1 MPTVPL
7 ALNGYDAQPTTV
19 VPLLSHRRDSQRAHA
34 PPPPIK
40 QVRRT
45 MVNIQSHRH
54 DLPPSC
60 QTGAMP
66 DTNAHTQ
73 PPLPSNSAM
82 LSPRPWIPQAA
93 VASPSHT
100 PTSPP
105 LPLSHTVALVYR
117 RPHMPLP
124 PHRPLPCP
132 CTRAHAPLT
141 RAQRCPPRI
150 EWARRPTAD
159 CGLPP
164 IPHGPFIKRVQCP
177 STRPP
182 SIKLAQLPTANRGPP
197 LIPHDP
203 SIKRGVTYTT

>member
-100 PTSPP
+100 LSTSLALAHTNLTSLALVAHRRPRIPSPSHALATSQAVALPLHTRSRSTNARTALPPSHRMGTMPNRRPWSSPHPPWSIHQTGAMSIDSPP
-105 LPLSHTVALVYR
+105 FHQTGTTPNRKPWSS
-117 RPHMPLP
+117 PHP
-124 PHRPLPCP
+124 P
-132 CTRAHAPLT
+132 
-141 RAQRCPPRI
+141 
-150 EWARRPTAD
+150 
-159 CGLPP
+159 
-164 IPHGPFIKRVQCP
+164 
-177 STRPP
+177 
-182 SIKLAQLPTANRGPP
+182 
-197 LIPHDP
+197 
-203 SIKRGVTYTT
+203 